1 MSFLLSI
8 PIFKQ
13 LLILMVVI
21 WAIAVLLRRIGLPTI
36 MGELIAGIIIGPAVL
51 GLIEPNEIIDIDY
64 RRLFNEHWIY
74 PKSNEKPLGASKI
87 EDSCYW

>member
-1 MSFLLSI
+1 MSFILSI

-51 GLIEPNEIIDIDY
+51 GLIEPNVDVGTGNNVA
-64 RRLFNEHWIY
+64 FFVQV
-74 PKSNEKPLGASKI
+74 KI
-87 EDSCYW
+87 